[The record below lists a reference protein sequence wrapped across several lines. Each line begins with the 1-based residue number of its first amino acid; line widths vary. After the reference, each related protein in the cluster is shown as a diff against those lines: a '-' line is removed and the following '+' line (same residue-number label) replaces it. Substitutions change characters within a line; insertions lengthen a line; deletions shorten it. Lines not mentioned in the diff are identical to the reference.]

1 MKSLWQTKLI
11 WFCDS
16 STLRS
21 VIVAPI
27 YILGVVSTKNSLE
40 KPNLFIKKGNLHPK
54 QNVCYKLFMIFT
66 WQNPKKNNSQM
77 LRLIVNQ
84 VC

>member
-54 QNVCYKLFMIFT
+54 QNVC
-66 WQNPKKNNSQM
+66 
-77 LRLIVNQ
+77 
-84 VC
+84 